1 MTSLSNRCFEQHNL
15 GNCPHG
21 YCISVLNPFKKHICE
36 RRWQFQRFRYEVSSF
51 LNDNFIFL
59 FSSLHFLHYFYERSS
74 RSYVISSILIVLGSG
89 ACSGQKKRQRQW
101 KWQYFQ
107 KKIFLRDKAWEDRTV
122 VSIELA
128 RFYNLDFC
136 SLHERYASRTKAANE
151 DCDLA
156 GSWQRS
162 SKTEFPIIVV
172 QWWSIWVDSG

>member
-74 RSYVISSILIVLGSG
+74 RLYVISSILIVLGSG
-89 ACSGQKKRQRQW
+89 ACSGQKKDRGNENDSI
-101 KWQYFQ
+101 F
-107 KKIFLRDKAWEDRTV
+107 KKRFFYVTKHEKTV
-122 VSIELA
+122 QLSA
-128 RFYNLDFC
+128 
-136 SLHERYASRTKAANE
+136 
-151 DCDLA
+151 
-156 GSWQRS
+156 
-162 SKTEFPIIVV
+162 
-172 QWWSIWVDSG
+172 